1 MNLINNNKN
10 TSEKLDNRELCLTKG
25 GITMKFLSNTS
36 NHNGVRIHYLDSSNK
51 ADHSLIPIVICPGLS
66 ETAEEY
72 EDSLEYLLPRRAIV
86 LSFRGRGESETPQM
100 GYHLEGHI
108 QDIESVIKT
117 TGITY
122 FHLFGFSRG
131 VSYALGYAR
140 KNVDQ
145 IASIIVEDY
154 PSEHKEMPKHWPDE
168 YLNDYL
174 LPYNRLENIREEAV
188 RGIQRESIQE
198 KISFHF
204 ERPVLVIRGLL
215 EDSLIKDDDLK
226 RYTDQFKHME
236 VVECSLSGHAIR
248 NTEKDKLYMAVK
260 QFIA

>member
-1 MNLINNNKN
+1 
-10 TSEKLDNRELCLTKG
+10 
-25 GITMKFLSNTS
+25 MKFLSNTS
-36 NHNGVRIHYLDSSNK
+36 NHKGVSIHFLDSSNK

-72 EDSLEYLLPRRAIV
+72 EDFLEYLLPRRAIV
-86 LSFRGRGESETPQM
+86 LSFRGRGESETPQA

-108 QDIESVIKT
+108 RDIESVVKT
-117 TGITY
+117 TGLTY

-140 KNVDQ
+140 INVDQ

-154 PSEHKEMPKHWPDE
+154 PSEHREMPKHWSDE
-168 YLNDYL
+168 YLNNYL
-174 LPYNRLENIREEAV
+174 IPQNRLKNIREEAV
-188 RGIQRESIQE
+188 RGIQKESIQE
-198 KISFHF
+198 SISFQF

-215 EDSLIKDDDLK
+215 EDSLITDDDLK
-226 RYTDQFKHME
+226 RYKDQFENIE

-248 NTEKDKLYMAVK
+248 NTEKEKLYKAIK
-260 QFIA
+260 QFID